1 MDPQTAQQQY
11 LIHSALS
18 GHYER
23 LKMANAN
30 NPAAYYKYGEL
41 QYYHKSR
48 AYYYR
53 QFFMAPLSYT
63 MSV

>member
-1 MDPQTAQQQY
+1 MDPQIAQQQY
-11 LIHSALS
+11 LAHSSLS
-18 GHYER
+18 EHCER

-30 NPAAYYKYGEL
+30 NPMLYYKYGEL

-48 AYYYR
+48 AFYYR
-53 QFFMAPLSYT
+53 AFFMAPQAYG